1 MTAAERA
8 QPGAQRRRVLGA
20 AGGGQQGTE
29 QPVALD
35 VHGGREERADL
46 GVVQEEQRV
55 EVRGGPVGDR
65 LDHREAGPDQLDV
78 PCGQGKLGGGAA
90 LRGADL
96 CRADLCGAD
105 LCGADLPGGEL
116 GREVPGGWLRGPGL
130 APTVAGSSPVEA
142 GSIGEQ
148 GLEGEGGAG
157 GRGRLGVA
165 RRGDG
170 RRLGGRV
177 RDHRMGGAHDGRRA
191 HDGRGSERGRLRE
204 VRHRRQDGRRR
215 VRRDQRGEVR
225 RVQRHRWQ
233 DGLRLDR
240 GLRHRRVG
248 RQLRQ
253 ARDGGG
259 PRRAVPGADQEC
271 SAGLHRYVSST
282 QENRFASGRP
292 APPPGL
298 SLLTPRQ
305 RGTPELLIR
314 RITRSPDTRPGNALL
329 SLDRRSP

>member
-1 MTAAERA
+1 M
-8 QPGAQRRRVLGA
+8 
-20 AGGGQQGTE
+20 
-29 QPVALD
+29 
-35 VHGGREERADL
+35 
-46 GVVQEEQRV
+46 VQEEQRV

-78 PCGQGKLGGGAA
+78 PCGQGELGGGAA

-96 CRADLCGAD
+96 CGADLCGADLCGAD

-130 APTVAGSSPVEA
+130 APTVARSSPVEA

-170 RRLGGRV
+170 RRLGGPV
-177 RDHRMGGAHDGRRA
+177 RDHRVDRRGA
-191 HDGRGSERGRLRE
+191 HDGRGSERGRGRLRE
-204 VRHRRQDGRRR
+204 VRHRWQDGRRR

-225 RVQRHRWQ
+225 RVQRHRRP

-240 GLRHRRVG
+240 GLRHRRFG

-271 SAGLHRYVSST
+271 STGLHRYVSST